1 MWIQSITRK
10 GATLNFRLSI
20 YNPNTFPLEIKSLTY
35 KASKTSDG
43 VEIASGKLQDSILV
57 LAEESG
63 VANASVVIS
72 FGGLG
77 AASKSIARRGKTEF
91 EIGGMISIGVG
102 AKNRVLTLPYSSR
115 AEFSLFDQVPVPP
128 HSVAG

>member
-1 MWIQSITRK
+1 MGHIMGSFLSALCRPPFQDPIVSLKMMWIQSITRK

-43 VEIASGKLQDSILV
+43 VEIASGKLQDSIFV

-77 AASKSIARRGKTEF
+77 AASKSIARRGKTGE
-91 EIGGMISIGVG
+91 
-102 AKNRVLTLPYSSR
+102 
-115 AEFSLFDQVPVPP
+115 SL
-128 HSVAG
+128 S